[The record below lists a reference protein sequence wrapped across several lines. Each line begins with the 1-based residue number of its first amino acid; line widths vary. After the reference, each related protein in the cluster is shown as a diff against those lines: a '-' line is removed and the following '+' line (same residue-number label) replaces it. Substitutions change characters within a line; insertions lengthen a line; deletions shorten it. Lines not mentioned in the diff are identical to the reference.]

1 MHSNGN
7 LVVLRGRNDNSF
19 LLEKAQ
25 IRKWK
30 IALSPIRNARGRH
43 NTERGAISICN
54 FSQKHQIWEKFNCLS
69 FDFPNSKKRFCE

>member
-7 LVVLRGRNDNSF
+7 LVVLRLQTERGRNDNSF

-43 NTERGAISICN
+43 NTVSGAISICN
-54 FSQKHQIWEKFNCLS
+54 FSQEPQIWEK
-69 FDFPNSKKRFCE
+69 